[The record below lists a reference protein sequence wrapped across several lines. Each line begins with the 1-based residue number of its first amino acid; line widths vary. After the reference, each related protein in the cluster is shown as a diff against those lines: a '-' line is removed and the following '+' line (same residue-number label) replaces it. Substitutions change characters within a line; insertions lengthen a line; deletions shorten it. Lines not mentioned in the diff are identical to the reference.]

1 MEMSKEKL
9 IANILKL
16 VDQKQYKE
24 AYEFLMSNDCSD
36 SKNDDTLKCF
46 KLILGCI
53 IRKKDIET
61 NKFSWE
67 IGDCEN
73 YNSRIDLMRKE
84 FNSSCQGH
92 MFENLKSLCEKE
104 ICK

>member
-9 IANILKL
+9 ISNILKL

-24 AYEFLMSNDCSD
+24 AYEFLISNDCSD
-36 SKNDDTLKCF
+36 SKSDDTLKCF

-67 IGDCEN
+67 IEDCEN

-104 ICK
+104 MCK

>member
-36 SKNDDTLKCF
+36 SKSDDTLKCF
-46 KLILGCI
+46 KLIAAL
-53 IRKKDIET
+53 IRYLLLVVIP
-61 NKFSWE
+61 
-67 IGDCEN
+67 
-73 YNSRIDLMRKE
+73 
-84 FNSSCQGH
+84 QG
-92 MFENLKSLCEKE
+92 SLIKQ
-104 ICK
+104 